1 MIASMLGETTLRSGS
16 LLASTARPKVA
27 YAAQDAFIFSGTVRE
42 NIVLGDAFDSA
53 RYQTVIAAC
62 GLRPDLDRLP
72 AGDGTRLE
80 DKGANLSGGQKQ
92 RVVCVLIFTS
102 GCC

>member
-1 MIASMLGETTLRSGS
+1 MLGETTLRGGC
-16 LLASTARPKVA
+16 LVASASRPKVA

-42 NIVLGDAFDSA
+42 NIILGDTFDID
-53 RYQTVIAAC
+53 RYQAVISAC
-62 GLRPDLDRLP
+62 GLGPDLARLP

-92 RVVCVLIFTS
+92 RVVRVLGFYCSVLLI
-102 GCC
+102 